1 MPLPFWPD
9 PPSLAAMFRMRFWA
23 TMLPSRR
30 FLDCQMRMPLFSQFS
45 TRLPVMVMPVES
57 MENRPA
63 LRFSG
68 NVLPVTV
75 PPHPLSE
82 TKPLILWD
90 HWCDAGT
97 IREREERDDALLDQG
112 HQVAYAQTGTP
123 QVNQRVDHELAR
135 AVVGHLAAA
144 IDLHDVDVDTEQ
156 VSEALLKLGCRPKV
170 HYSIQEGRKRSG
182 LKAETKPEDY
192 LQGDPVV
199 LSVFWKE
206 QDGTWV
212 ERPYQYFVTEKI
224 TVNGKEIIKPW
235 TPHFV
240 FHASGTLH
248 SSGTGCIACPCDC
261 PGGII
266 ADNRNPIY
274 DPKPSVRFDMSKAP
288 SPGTQVYVK
297 IRPITSTA
305 N

>member
-1 MPLPFWPD
+1 
-9 PPSLAAMFRMRFWA
+9 MRFTRTNTILGLLVLLTTA
-23 TMLPSRR
+23 TQTMANEAPANKLPKPGSVVTDSGRR
-30 FLDCQMRMPLFSQFS
+30 EVILSAKVQFPEGKPCINEFGERVQAFAGCSTAAGGDAKMAAYFVFL
-45 TRLPVMVMPVES
+45 
-57 MENRPA
+57 
-63 LRFSG
+63 
-68 NVLPVTV
+68 
-75 PPHPLSE
+75 
-82 TKPLILWD
+82 
-90 HWCDAGT
+90 
-97 IREREERDDALLDQG
+97 
-112 HQVAYAQTGTP
+112 
-123 QVNQRVDHELAR
+123 
-135 AVVGHLAAA
+135 
-144 IDLHDVDVDTEQ
+144 VDVDTEQ

-199 LSVFWKE
+199 LSVFWKGKDGKWIE
-206 QDGTWV
+206 RAYQD
-212 ERPYQYFVTEKI
+212 FVTEKI
-224 TVNGKEIIKPW
+224 KVDGREIIKPW

-288 SPGTQVYVK
+288 APGTQVYVK
-297 IRPITSTA
+297 IRPISSTA